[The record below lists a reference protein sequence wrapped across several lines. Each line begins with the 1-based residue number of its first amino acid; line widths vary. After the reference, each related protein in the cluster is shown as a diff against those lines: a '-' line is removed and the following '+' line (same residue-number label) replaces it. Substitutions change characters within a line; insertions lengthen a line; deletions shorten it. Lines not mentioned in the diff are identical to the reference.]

1 MYDDVK
7 EFFNNNPTPGANR
20 TIQQSLENIL
30 KNEAWLKRDE
40 ENLRS
45 FLSLY

>member
-7 EFFNNNPTPGANR
+7 GFFTSNPTPGANR

-40 ENLRS
+40 KNLKE